1 VNSKK
6 YAIKLSLTLKVMMK
20 KSTNASKPNTT
31 LKWNINGELS
41 SIDMARIINAL
52 SVKEL
57 RECDLAC
64 NRVNRDIKKLNLGM
78 WW

>member
-1 VNSKK
+1 
-6 YAIKLSLTLKVMMK
+6 MK
-20 KSTNASKPNTT
+20 KSTNSPQRKTT

-41 SIDMARIINAL
+41 SIDMARIIKAL

-57 RECDLAC
+57 SECELSCYIDA
-64 NRVNRDIKKLNLGM
+64 KKLNLGM

>member
-1 VNSKK
+1 
-6 YAIKLSLTLKVMMK
+6 MK
-20 KSTNASKPNTT
+20 KSTNSPQRKTT

-41 SIDMARIINAL
+41 SIDMARIIRAL

-57 RECDLAC
+57 SECELTG
-64 NRVNRDIKKLNLGM
+64 NRDAKKLNLGM

>member
-1 VNSKK
+1 
-6 YAIKLSLTLKVMMK
+6 MRK
-20 KSTNASKPNTT
+20 KSTNSSHPKTT
-31 LKWNINGELS
+31 LKWNMNGELS

-57 RECDLAC
+57 RECELAC
-64 NRVNRDIKKLNLGM
+64 NRVNIDQKILNLGM

>member
-1 VNSKK
+1 
-6 YAIKLSLTLKVMMK
+6 MK
-20 KSTNASKPNTT
+20 KTTNSLQRKTT

-41 SIDMARIINAL
+41 SIDMARIIKVL

-57 RECDLAC
+57 SECELAC
-64 NRVNRDIKKLNLGM
+64 NRDAKKLNLGM

>member
-1 VNSKK
+1 
-6 YAIKLSLTLKVMMK
+6 MMK
-20 KSTNASKPNTT
+20 KSTNSSQPKTA

-57 RECDLAC
+57 RECELAC
-64 NRVNRDIKKLNLGM
+64 NRVNIDKKNLILVCGGK
-78 WW
+78 

>member
-1 VNSKK
+1 
-6 YAIKLSLTLKVMMK
+6 MK
-20 KSTNASKPNTT
+20 KKTKSTPQRETT

-41 SIDMARIINAL
+41 SIDMARILEAL

-57 RECDLAC
+57 SECEFTC
-64 NRVNRDIKKLNLGM
+64 NRDAKKLNLGM

>member
-1 VNSKK
+1 
-6 YAIKLSLTLKVMMK
+6 MK
-20 KSTNASKPNTT
+20 KTTKSPQRKTT
-31 LKWNINGELS
+31 LKWNVNGELS

-57 RECDLAC
+57 SECEITC
-64 NRVNRDIKKLNLGM
+64 SRDAKKLNLGM

>member
-1 VNSKK
+1 
-6 YAIKLSLTLKVMMK
+6 MK
-20 KSTNASKPNTT
+20 KTTKSPQRKTT

-41 SIDMARIINAL
+41 SIDMARILEAL

-57 RECDLAC
+57 SQCELAC
-64 NRVNRDIKKLNLGM
+64 NLNAKKLNLGM